1 MSRKPWYKTSPEL
14 YHSLHQEVQQAYP
27 ELQFSARNDTVFL
40 SGNFILRDK
49 GKVVDSFLIEIEFP
63 FNYPKRIPVVY
74 EIEGRIPR
82 TADRHTYPSGEVCL
96 YLPLQLSEIFPA
108 GSTLLDFLNSP
119 VRSFF
124 VSQSYFELTGEWPFG
139 AWPHGAGAII
149 EYYAPMLGTTD
160 RNIISRY
167 FEMISKK
174 EIKGHW
180 LCPCGSGKILRHC
193 HYEMASK
200 LHRDYQYAISQT
212 GRRDRKREPDIA
224 V

>member
-1 MSRKPWYKTSPEL
+1 MSRKPWYKVNQEL
-14 YHSLHQEVQQAYP
+14 FQTLQKQIQYAYP
-27 ELQFSARNDTVFL
+27 ELQFSVRNNTVFL
-40 SGNFILRDK
+40 TGNFILRD
-49 GKVVDSFLIEIEFP
+49 GDKVVDSFLIEIEFP

-82 TADRHTYPSGEVCL
+82 IADRHTYPSGECCL
-96 YLPLQLSEIFPA
+96 YLPLQLSDVFPE
-108 GSTLLDFLNSP
+108 GSGLLDFLDSP

-139 AWPHGAGAII
+139 VWPHGEAAII
-149 EYYAPMLGTTD
+149 EFYAPILGTTD
-160 RNIISRY
+160 RKMISRY

-180 LCPCGSGKILRHC
+180 LCPCGSGKILRQC
-193 HYEMASK
+193 HYEMVSK

-212 GRRDRKREPDIA
+212 GRRDRKREPDSDG
-224 V
+224 